1 MTTTH
6 DLRVA
11 VDVRCLDTPKL
22 RGFARYTSE
31 LLKGLTHLGGVDV
44 VAVSDRPMTLRVE
57 EEHVQVHAPDG
68 GREWR
73 REQVALPRLVAD
85 LEADVLLSPANRGL
99 PLVGVPSVLVLHDAV
114 EWNRRL
120 VARPSGRDRIR
131 FGYSNVA
138 SLLGATRIITVSNHS
153 AEQLHSRLGLRRD
166 RITVVPEAAG
176 GRFVPGVSAEMRAA
190 ARQKIG
196 IEDPFVLYCGGFD
209 PKKSVDTLVIAWA
222 LLGEG
227 APSLVLAGA
236 VGTSQA
242 EHLRALAAGLG
253 ADTERLHLPGYVD
266 DDQLPALMAEA
277 DMFVFPGTAEG
288 WGLPAVEAM
297 AVGTATVV
305 ADSGALPQ
313 STHNLAVRFAAGDA
327 AGLAG
332 ALGRLLG
339 DEALRRHLG
348 RQGSAAQIQRSW
360 LDVAQ
365 DTLVVL
371 REAASVGAV
380 ERLGAAAAQLP
391 RAYRWVV

>member
-166 RITVVPEAAG
+166 RITVVPG
-176 GRFVPGVSAEMRAA
+176 GLTRVAM
-190 ARQKIG
+190 QQ
-196 IEDPFVLYCGGFD
+196 D
-209 PKKSVDTLVIAWA
+209 
-222 LLGEG
+222 
-227 APSLVLAGA
+227 SLVVNSSQGG
-236 VGTSQA
+236 GTK
-242 EHLRALAAGLG
+242 
-253 ADTERLHLPGYVD
+253 DTWILED
-266 DDQLPALMAEA
+266 
-277 DMFVFPGTAEG
+277 
-288 WGLPAVEAM
+288 
-297 AVGTATVV
+297 
-305 ADSGALPQ
+305 
-313 STHNLAVRFAAGDA
+313 
-327 AGLAG
+327 
-332 ALGRLLG
+332 
-339 DEALRRHLG
+339 
-348 RQGSAAQIQRSW
+348 
-360 LDVAQ
+360 
-365 DTLVVL
+365 
-371 REAASVGAV
+371 
-380 ERLGAAAAQLP
+380 
-391 RAYRWVV
+391 